1 MLIRTIAGLLML
13 AALAGCGSSSEADL
27 PTVFATPSGNISA
40 PSVTS
45 SAPASAAASTD
56 PVVFAESLQTAAIT
70 QSVTSDLGF
79 RYDIPVD
86 WEVSEG
92 PDQSNFRTPAL
103 MTASFTMVD
112 FSVRGYVAQTS
123 IEKIYGQTGVSE
135 ADAIPRLFESEG
147 APDYN
152 LQQPTEIMLPDG
164 RQAQFAAYDSTGEMT
179 ALYFITLGAD
189 DYLKVVLIVRD
200 PQNLVDDTLADY
212 RDLFDR
218 IAASAQPA
226 S

>member
-1 MLIRTIAGLLML
+1 MLTRTIAGLLML
-13 AALAGCGSSSEADL
+13 AALAGCGASSEANL
-27 PTVFATPSGNISA
+27 PTVFPTPNISA

-45 SAPASAAASTD
+45 DAPASGAASMD
-56 PVVFAESLQTAAIT
+56 PVVFAEALQTAAIT

-103 MTASFTMVD
+103 ITASFTMVD
-112 FSVRGYVAQTS
+112 FSLMGYVAQTS

-147 APDYN
+147 NPDYN
-152 LQQPTEIMLPDG
+152 LQQPTEITLPDG

-189 DYLKVVLIVRD
+189 DYLKVVLVVRD